1 MKTIKVYEI
10 EEYTLDY
17 CENTTNAIAENHFFG
32 DINTAKA
39 ELKNIYNK
47 MFEEEIADGEEGLPT
62 FEEDHFIINGFYAK
76 IIYRIVEK
84 EIKIF

>member
-1 MKTIKVYEI
+1 MTTIKVYEI

-17 CENTTNAIAENHFFG
+17 CESTKNAIAENHFFG
-32 DINTAKA
+32 DIDTAKA

-47 MFEEEIADGEEGLPT
+47 MYEEEIADGEEVPT

>member
-1 MKTIKVYEI
+1 MTTIKVYEI

-17 CENTTNAIAENHFFG
+17 CESTKNAIAENHFFG
-32 DINTAKA
+32 DIDTAKA

-47 MFEEEIADGEEGLPT
+47 TYEEEIADGEEVPT
-62 FEEDHFIINGFYAK
+62 FEGDHFTINGFYAK
-76 IIYRIVEK
+76 TIYRIVEK

>member
-1 MKTIKVYEI
+1 MTTIKVYEI
-10 EEYTLDY
+10 EEYTFDY

-32 DINTAKA
+32 DIDTAKA

-47 MFEEEIADGEEGLPT
+47 VYEEEIAEGEELPA
-62 FEEDHFIINGFYAK
+62 FEEDHFTIDGFYAK